1 MVDILLFLTLC
12 PDFEPVS
19 RMLAFVSVRSVGSIG
34 ITMFDDVE
42 REVAMETV
50 NLQLSLIG
58 EEMNSNLLLL
68 PSTTVVRVEDDDG

>member
-1 MVDILLFLTLC
+1 
-12 PDFEPVS
+12 
-19 RMLAFVSVRSVGSIG
+19 MLAFDSVRRISSIG

-68 PSTTVVRVEDDDG
+68 PNTTVVRVEDDDG

>member
-1 MVDILLFLTLC
+1 
-12 PDFEPVS
+12 
-19 RMLAFVSVRSVGSIG
+19 MLAFDSMRRVGLIS
-34 ITMFDDVE
+34 ITMLDDVE

-68 PSTTVVRVEDDDG
+68 PSTTAVRVEDDDG